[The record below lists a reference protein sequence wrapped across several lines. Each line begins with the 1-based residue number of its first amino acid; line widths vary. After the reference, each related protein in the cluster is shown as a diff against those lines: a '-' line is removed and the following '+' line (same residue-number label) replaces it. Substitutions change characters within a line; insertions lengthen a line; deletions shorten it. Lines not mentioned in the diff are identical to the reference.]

1 MPVPLL
7 AHSVVDGIS
16 SIPYAVPILKTA
28 PAVALIVLLKRYF
41 GGARNTSER
50 LMHSKVVMITGGT
63 SGIGASIAQSLASQG
78 AQLILLTR
86 HAPSDPFLVD
96 YIDDLRN
103 ATGNQLIYAE
113 QVDLSS
119 LYSIRTFATKWIDNA
134 PPRRLDMVILCATT
148 IKPSHA
154 NPRTTIDCLDEEWQ
168 INYLANYHLL
178 SILSPS
184 LRAQPADRDVR
195 VIIGTCSS
203 YIGAK
208 LDLKTLEYRTMR
220 TASSNH
226 TSSKASARN
235 SKPVNEIINNKTGSN
250 TKADQNGLYATSKL
264 ALMIFAKSFQSH
276 LSAFDRP
283 DKQPC
288 NARVLVVDPGF
299 SRTPGTR
306 RWITGGSLLGL
317 LIYLITWPIWWLV
330 LKSPQQGSQSFLM
343 AAMDIVL
350 GAPAANIG
358 GVGVSAGLAG
368 GKLIKECKERDIMR
382 KEVTDEKIAKELW
395 ELSSR
400 QIEQR
405 EKEGAILRALE
416 KKEREAL
423 GTERKRANSTFG
435 VDAGGGA
442 GSDPGNRNKQ
452 QTPGSRRSRK
462 AK

>member
-1 MPVPLL
+1 MPVPLM
-7 AHSVVDGIS
+7 AHWAAEGIS
-16 SIPYAVPILKTA
+16 SIPYAVTTLKA
-28 PAVALIVLLKRYF
+28 AAVVALIVLLKRYF
-41 GGARNTSER
+41 GGARNTAER

-63 SGIGASIAQSLASQG
+63 SGIGASIAHSLASQG

-96 YIDDLRN
+96 YIEDLRT
-103 ATGNQLIYAE
+103 ATGNELIYAE

-134 PPRRLDMVILCATT
+134 PPRRLDMVILCANT
-148 IKPSHA
+148 IKPSRS

-168 INYLANYHLL
+168 VNYLANYHLL
-178 SILSPS
+178 SILSPA

-195 VIIGTCSS
+195 VIFGTCPS

-208 LDLKTLEYRTMR
+208 LDLKTLEDRSMR
-220 TASSNH
+220 TAYAKPTSN
-226 TSSKASARN
+226 KPIARN
-235 SKPVNEIINNKTGSN
+235 SKPAHKT
-250 TKADQNGLYATSKL
+250 TKADQSSMYATSKL

-276 LSAFDRP
+276 LSAYERP

-288 NARVLVVDPGF
+288 NTRVLVVDPGF

-306 RWITGGSLLGL
+306 RWITGGSLFGL
-317 LIYLITWPIWWLV
+317 LIYLITWPIWWLI
-330 LKSPQQGSQSFLM
+330 LKSPQQGSQSFLA
-343 AAMDIVL
+343 AAMDIVF

-358 GVGVSAGLAG
+358 GPGVGPGVTG
-368 GKLIKECKERDIMR
+368 GKLIKECKEWDILR
-382 KEVTDEKIAKELW
+382 KEIMDEKIGKDLW

-423 GTERKRANSTFG
+423 EAERQNPNASSG
-435 VDAGGGA
+435 VDAEDGA
-442 GSDPGNRNKQ
+442 GSDPGKRNMQ